1 MTSHQFSRR
10 VGSVTAIVLCLA
22 ASSFAQRSGGGGSDF
37 GGGHHGGGSGGDGG
51 SEKAVIT
58 RYNPAKE
65 GQEGSLGTVSVQT
78 ETGKRVNIEIR
89 EKDNIKLQIG
99 SHEIANED
107 YEKYLLPGL
116 AVNVTWNTNKSGR
129 KTSYLQ
135 SMTFE
140 TLAIE
145 GKIMSVDDDGGKIRV
160 LSTPANNQKWP
171 ALRKPPPPKPPKAKP
186 PSSGGF
192 GSTSSKP
199 PKPPVAPKEKPVPRK
214 NLQLRF
220 FEGISN
226 ITDNAKQTLTPADLR
241 GYKDQ
246 QFNGTIIFGKTVC
259 VLVEGQ
265 IEGEKQE
272 KTSDAGGGEA
282 KGG

>member
-1 MTSHQFSRR
+1 MNTHRFSRFA
-10 VGSVTAIVLCLA
+10 GSVTAVVLCLTVSA
-22 ASSFAQRSGGGGSDF
+22 FAQRGGGGSDF
-37 GGGHHGGGSGGDGG
+37 GGGHGAGGGGDSG
-51 SEKAVIT
+51 SEKAVIG
-58 RYNPAKE
+58 RYSPPKE
-65 GQEGSLGTVSVQT
+65 GQDNTHGTVSVQT
-78 ETGKRVNIEIR
+78 ESGKRLNLEIR

-99 SHEIANED
+99 SHEITPED

-116 AVNVTWNTNKSGR
+116 AVNVTWNTNKVG
-129 KTSYLQ
+129 KKVSYLQ
-135 SMTFE
+135 SLTFE
-140 TLAIE
+140 TIAIE

-160 LSTPANNQKWP
+160 LSAPANNQKWP
-171 ALRKPPPPKPPKAKP
+171 ALKKPPAPKPPKPKP
-186 PSSGGF
+186 PSSSGTG
-192 GSTSSKP
+192 TTTTKP
-199 PKPPVAPKEKPVPRK
+199 PKPPVPPREKPVQRK

-220 FEGISN
+220 FEGISS

-259 VLVEGQ
+259 VLVDGQ

-272 KTSDAGGGEA
+272 KTSDAGSGEA